1 LPVLSRF
8 PQSPQRPPAPPPWP
22 GGGCWGAARG
32 CWGGWRCCRPST
44 CGRCPPRAPPPP
56 PSAPRR
62 PPRGVLDA
70 SGAFRV
76 YWDVLGPPPGWASAP
91 RPELVLATHGT
102 PGRAAAALGGPWGG
116 PLSVAVFWGAPGG
129 AGGADGDFGGAL
141 PGVTGPPEVARGAG
155 GGGTPPAAPKPAP
168 SAPKS
173 RKIPPESR
181 GGGAGGPWSAWR
193 PPTPPV
199 TVWGCRTPGIC
210 SGTWPG
216 RGRPGGGQRGGAPP
230 GSGGRWVLLVD
241 ADVVPSPGLHEGFLE
256 LLRDGGL
263 HPKTWGGQ
271 GDPNDLGPQ
280 RDLGAQGDFGDP
292 RALGAPGGLRV
303 PSMSGIP
310 SIPGGPNGLKDPK
323 ALEDPKGL
331 SDPGVPNALEVPN
344 VLNDPSD
351 PKDPNALE
359 VPKGLRDL
367 GVPNIPKNPSALE
380 DPKNFQDPGVPNV
393 LEVPNTLED
402 PNVPKNPN
410 TLGDPNALSDPD
422 ATEPPWARVVF
433 VLPAFEV
440 RAGRRLPGTKAELLR
455 LWGAGDAR
463 PFYGTLCPRC
473 QAPTEFGRW
482 RALPPPPRLHVAYEA
497 PWRDPWEPFFVAPA
511 HGVPPFDE
519 RFLQYGFN
527 RISQACELHVAG
539 FRFAVLDGAF
549 VTHRGFKEPGGFHGA
564 REAEL
569 VLNRRLFRAFRA
581 ELAQRYPGS
590 PRHC

>member
-1 LPVLSRF
+1 MARGRLLGGCAWLLGGLALLQTLYLR
-8 PQSPQRPPAPPPWP
+8 ALPPPRP
-22 GGGCWGAARG
+22 AAAALR
-32 CWGGWRCCRPST
+32 
-44 CGRCPPRAPPPP
+44 
-56 PSAPRR
+56 PRR

-116 PLSVAVFWGAPGG
+116 PLSVAVFGVPRGGLEELMAILGGPCRGLRGRLRLHVVLGA
-129 AGGADGDFGGAL
+129 A
-141 PGVTGPPEVARGAG
+141 GPP
-155 GGGTPPAAPKPAP
+155 P
-168 SAPKS
+168 
-173 RKIPPESR
+173 
-181 GGGAGGPWSAWR
+181 R
-193 PPTPPV
+193 PPNLPRAPQN
-199 TVWGCRTPGIC
+199 PAKF
-210 SGTWPG
+210 PQN
-216 RGRPGGGQRGGAPP
+216 PGGGCRGALERLAAADPPSYSLGVPYPGNLLRNVAWEGAAAGGHKGGAPP
-230 GSGGRWVLLVD
+230 GFGGRWVLLVD

-303 PSMSGIP
+303 PNMSGIP

-331 SDPGVPNALEVPN
+331 SDHGVPNALEVPN

-380 DPKNFQDPGVPNV
+380 NPKNFQDPGVPNV
-393 LEVPNTLED
+393 LEAPNTLED

-440 RAGRRLPGTKAELLR
+440 RGGRRLPGTKAELLR

-463 PFYGTLCPRC
+463 PFYGMLCPRC

-482 RALPPPPRLHVAYEA
+482 RALPPPPRLHVAYEV

-511 HGVPPFDE
+511 HGIPPFDE

>member
-1 LPVLSRF
+1 MARGRLLGGCAWLLGGLALLQTLYLR
-8 PQSPQRPPAPPPWP
+8 ALPPPRP
-22 GGGCWGAARG
+22 AAAALR
-32 CWGGWRCCRPST
+32 
-44 CGRCPPRAPPPP
+44 
-56 PSAPRR
+56 PRR

-116 PLSVAVFWGAPGG
+116 PLSVAVFGVPRGGLEELMAILGGPCRGLRGRLRLHVVLGAAGPPPRPPNPPRAPQNPAKSPQNPGG
-129 AGGADGDFGGAL
+129 GCRGAL
-141 PGVTGPPEVARGAG
+141 ERLAAADPPSYSLGVPYPGNLLRNVAWEGA
-155 GGGTPPAAPKPAP
+155 AA
-168 SAPKS
+168 
-173 RKIPPESR
+173 
-181 GGGAGGPWSAWR
+181 
-193 PPTPPV
+193 
-199 TVWGCRTPGIC
+199 
-210 SGTWPG
+210 
-216 RGRPGGGQRGGAPP
+216 GGQRGGAPP
-230 GSGGRWVLLVD
+230 GFGWRWVLLVD

-303 PSMSGIP
+303 PNMSGIP

-380 DPKNFQDPGVPNV
+380 NPKNFQDPGVPNV
-393 LEVPNTLED
+393 LEAPNTLED

-440 RAGRRLPGTKAELLR
+440 RAGRRLPGTKAELLQ

-482 RALPPPPRLHVAYEA
+482 RALPPPPRLHVAYEV

-511 HGVPPFDE
+511 HGIPPFDE

-569 VLNRRLFRAFRA
+569 VLNRHLFRAFRA